1 MSLGRLLAAGKS
13 LIGIKEK
20 SGRYQMRPAALL
32 PKFVSDKNPF
42 RNAPADDNSKSEP
55 QKAGARKPKP
65 EPAGRG
71 RAHGSTSGGSVSES
85 AKPQMPRPRTA
96 RQITPSLFDPV
107 APGNEPA
114 LPSAPEAKPVI
125 EPVGVTAQPGEIV
138 LEQGPESREL
148 ETQPVK
154 VATLRPQTVPCKN
167 VEPQV
172 TRPLPAP
179 AKPRVS
185 LGTRLKKLN
194 PLTYLFARKPAASS
208 AKPRRER
215 LPEQAELSLERVIPV
230 RNDLSDTDIEIRTA
244 RPAKAAKVEVSTPA
258 AQTARANTPVMAASV
273 EETTTWG
280 RLSSRWF
287 GAGQTTH
294 AHTH

>member
-42 RNAPADDNSKSEP
+42 RNPPADDTGKPEP
-55 QKAGARKPKP
+55 QKA
-65 EPAGRG
+65 EPAGRR
-71 RAHGSTSGGSVSES
+71 RAHGSTTVES
-85 AKPQMPRPRTA
+85 PVAEPAKPQMPRPRTA

-107 APGNEPA
+107 APRNEPP
-114 LPSAPEAKPVI
+114 LPSAPEVKHVI
-125 EPVGVTAQPGEIV
+125 EPVGVTAHPGEIV
-138 LEQGPESREL
+138 LEKVPESRGL

-154 VATLRPQTVPCKN
+154 ASTPRPRTGPSKTA
-167 VEPQV
+167 EPHV

-194 PLTYLFARKPAASS
+194 PLTNLFARKPAVAS

-230 RNDLSDTDIEIRTA
+230 RNDLSDTDLEIRTT
-244 RPAKAAKVEVSTPA
+244 RPAKPARAAKVEEAVPQA
-258 AQTARANTPVMAASV
+258 ARANTPVLAGPV
-273 EETTTWG
+273 EETSAWG

>member
-42 RNAPADDNSKSEP
+42 RDPPADDNGKPEP
-55 QKAGARKPKP
+55 QKA
-65 EPAGRG
+65 EPAGRR
-71 RAHGSTSGGSVSES
+71 RAHGSTTVES
-85 AKPQMPRPRTA
+85 PVAEPAKPQMPRPRTA

-107 APGNEPA
+107 APRNEPP
-114 LPSAPEAKPVI
+114 LPSAPEVKHVI
-125 EPVGVTAQPGEIV
+125 EPVGVTAHPGEIV
-138 LEQGPESREL
+138 LEQVPESRGL

-154 VATLRPQTVPCKN
+154 AATPRPRTGPCKN
-167 VEPQV
+167 VEAHV

-179 AKPRVS
+179 AKPGIS

-194 PLTYLFARKPAASS
+194 PLTNLFARKPAVAS

-215 LPEQAELSLERVIPV
+215 LPEQPELSLERVIPV
-230 RNDLSDTDIEIRTA
+230 RNDLSDTDLEIRTA
-244 RPAKAAKVEVSTPA
+244 RPARAAKAEVSTPA
-258 AQTARANTPVMAASV
+258 SQAAQGNTPVMAGPI
-273 EETTTWG
+273 EETTAWS

-287 GAGQTTH
+287 GAGETTH